1 MDPISAAAL
10 AALAGGIGGEAGR
23 QAWASLGALVRRPFR
38 RGTARASGTD
48 GTDGAADEPSVSSGE
63 AELARLRQEPSDPDR
78 ASALSAALAVRA
90 ALDEGFRAELAEWWR
105 QAGAVGTGGG
115 EVTNVITGGTQHGP
129 VIQARDI
136 SGLSI
141 GGPPRSAELTDRP
154 PDAS

>member
-38 RGTARASGTD
+38 RGTGLASG
-48 GTDGAADEPSVSSGE
+48 ADEPSVSSGE
-63 AELARLRQEPSDPDR
+63 AELARLWQDPSDPDR

-90 ALDEGFRAELAEWWR
+90 ALDEGFRDELAEWWR
-105 QAGAVGTGGG
+105 RSRAAVTGEG
-115 EVTNVITGGTQHGP
+115 EVTNVIAGGTQHGP

-141 GGPPRSAELTDRP
+141 GLPRSAELTDRP